1 MDQWLVSHPGARLDY
16 VHGED
21 TVRSLVA
28 GEGAVGFL
36 LPPPDRDR
44 LFPTILSEG
53 ALPRKTFS
61 LGSANEKRY
70 YLECRRL

>member
-1 MDQWLVSHPGARLDY
+1 M
-16 VHGED
+16 
-21 TVRSLVA
+21 RSLVA

-61 LGSANEKRY
+61 LGSANEKRITPNVGG
-70 YLECRRL
+70 